1 MLRLRRQLR
10 PQPTS
15 RGCFQPD
22 FWTVTHAGQ
31 VCPALSFC
39 RASGYF
45 ALMKAPLIFSIA
57 AVAVLAGCGQSSNS
71 SKTGTNA
78 AAGSGSPVDAPAD
91 YLRAA
96 VNAQQAAVKTV
107 DTASVQRAIQMFSV
121 EEGRYP
127 KDLDEL
133 VQKKF

>member
-1 MLRLRRQLR
+1 
-10 PQPTS
+10 
-15 RGCFQPD
+15 
-22 FWTVTHAGQ
+22 
-31 VCPALSFC
+31 
-39 RASGYF
+39 
-45 ALMKAPLIFSIA
+45 MKAPLIFSIA
-57 AVAVLAGCGQSSNS
+57 AVAVLAGCGQSSNT

-133 VQKKF
+133 VQKKFIPKLPDVPAGMKYSYDAQAGTVKIVRQ